1 MRLIINGEA
10 QTVAA
15 TTLSQLLCALDYE
28 GDWLATAVNGELVH
42 REDRDDHALNDNDR
56 VEILTPMQGG

>member
-1 MRLIINGEA
+1 MRLIINGEP
-10 QTVAA
+10 QTIAA
-15 TTLSQLLCALDYE
+15 TTLSQLLTALDYE
-28 GDWLATAVNGELVH
+28 GEWLATAVNGELVP

>member
-10 QTVAA
+10 QTIAVS
-15 TTLSQLLCALDYE
+15 TLSQLLVSLDYE

-42 REDRDDHALNDNDR
+42 REDREDHALNDNDR
-56 VEILTPMQGG
+56 IEILTPMQGG